1 MRYAIFR
8 ETTGKV
14 GGVSHQRTV
23 QVIREYGDREE
34 ALTAIRSRRKALD
47 GKGVKLYGSEED
59 FFVVLQKGPY
69 DAVQHYYFGARAKET
84 TTFVLNPVETA
95 RLHAFVAR
103 HRGHVR
109 SGSAGEW
116 LRVYFTPTG
125 LGTISEVRCLSCR
138 ETEDLTDYDQW

>member
-1 MRYAIFR
+1 MAKGQNIRYHLLALA
-8 ETTGKV
+8 V
-14 GGVSHQRTV
+14 VAVWGV
-23 QVIREYGDREE
+23 
-34 ALTAIRSRRKALD
+34 
-47 GKGVKLYGSEED
+47 
-59 FFVVLQKGPY
+59 
-69 DAVQHYYFGARAKET
+69 
-84 TTFVLNPVETA
+84 TFVLNPVETA